1 MEIPWQSSG
10 QGSVFPLHGALV
22 QSLIVELRSHKFN
35 IMIRKKKK
43 TTYTPPID
51 PSIRLLSIYTK
62 ELKSGSQRDT
72 RIAIF
77 ITDLFTIPRM
87 WNQYKYPLIDEWI
100 KKIWYINT
108 MEYFSASR
116 EKEIL
121 IYATTWMIL
130 QDMMLSEMSFTEG

>member
-1 MEIPWQSSG
+1 
-10 QGSVFPLHGALV
+10 
-22 QSLIVELRSHKFN
+22 
-35 IMIRKKKK
+35 
-43 TTYTPPID
+43 
-51 PSIRLLSIYTK
+51 
-62 ELKSGSQRDT
+62 
-72 RIAIF
+72 
-77 ITDLFTIPRM
+77 M